1 MDMNIAFINLTLF
14 VEHGI
19 QHQLMQARN
28 PHENGVSKRNNK
40 SFLKKRRS
48 LALEA
53 KVHNFLWAK
62 SINISNFLAN
72 QSPTKENLR
81 CTPH

>member
-1 MDMNIAFINLTLF
+1 MDMNIAFINLIIICRAWHPTS
-14 VEHGI
+14 I
-19 QHQLMQARN
+19 DASKK

-72 QSPTKENLR
+72 QSPTKEILG